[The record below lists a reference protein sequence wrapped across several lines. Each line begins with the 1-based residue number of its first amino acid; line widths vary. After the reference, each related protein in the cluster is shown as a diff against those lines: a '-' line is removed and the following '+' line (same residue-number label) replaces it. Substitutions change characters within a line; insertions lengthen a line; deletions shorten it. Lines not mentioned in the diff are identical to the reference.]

1 MKKLIFRKFL
11 VEAFFAFL
19 LLIFS
24 LSLIVWVI
32 QAVNYLDFVS
42 EDGHGFK
49 VYFLYT
55 LFNFPKILTKLFLVS
70 LFISFFYIIV
80 KYEDNNELSIFWNIG
95 ISKLEFI
102 NKIIFFSLFLVLLK
116 LILNSFI
123 SPITQNMG
131 KSFIRGSNID
141 FFPSLIKEKKFIDT
155 LSNLTIYVD
164 EQSKDKKILKNILI
178 KDETKGTGPKSGGEF
193 KIIIANEG
201 KIIKKNKKNYL
212 VLLNGEIYST
222 SNQKDF
228 SNFKFE
234 NFEFNLSKFASKTTV
249 IPKIQ
254 ENSSSNIIKC
264 FLNNIS
270 YKKKYL
276 INEKELVCSLDSYKD
291 MTQEIFKR
299 FYLPL
304 YIPVIFLISCL
315 LFITNKFNKYYNLN
329 KIIIFMFGFFII
341 FFSEVVI
348 KYSGNKLINDFAII
362 AIPIILLL
370 TLYLFLLRKTS

>member
-11 VEAFFAFL
+11 IDAFFAFL

-70 LFISFFYIIV
+70 LFISLFYIIV
-80 KYEDNNELSIFWNIG
+80 KYEDSNELSIFWTIG

-102 NKIIFFSLFLVLLK
+102 NKIIIFSLFLLLLK

-123 SPITQNMG
+123 SPITQNMS

-178 KDETKGTGPKSGGEF
+178 KDEKNDGEEF
-193 KIIIANEG
+193 QIIIANEG

-234 NFEFNLSKFASKTTV
+234 NFEFNLSKFSSKTTV

-264 FLNNIS
+264 FINNIS
-270 YKKKYL
+270 YKKKYF

-291 MTQEIFKR
+291 ITQEIIKR
-299 FYLPL
+299 FFLPL
-304 YIPVIFLISCL
+304 YIPAICLISCL
-315 LFITNKFNKYYNLN
+315 LFITNKFNKYNNVN

-348 KYSGNKLINDFAII
+348 KYSGNKLINDFVII

-370 TLYLFLLRKTS
+370 TLYLFLLRKTSS

>member
-11 VEAFFAFL
+11 IDAFFAFL

-55 LFNFPKILTKLFLVS
+55 LLNFPKILTKLFLVS
-70 LFISFFYIIV
+70 LFISLYYIIV
-80 KYEDNNELSIFWNIG
+80 KYEDNNEISIYWTIG
-95 ISKLEFI
+95 ISKLQFI
-102 NKIIFFSLFLVLLK
+102 NKIIFFSLFLVFLQF
-116 LILNSFI
+116 ILNSFV
-123 SPITQNMG
+123 SPVTQNIG

-164 EQSKDKKILKNILI
+164 KQSKDKKILKNILI
-178 KDETKGTGPKSGGEF
+178 KDEKNNGEEF
-193 KIIIANEG
+193 QVIIAKEG
-201 KIIKKNKKNYL
+201 KIIKKNNKNFL
-212 VLLNGEIYST
+212 VLLNGEIYRT

-228 SNFKFE
+228 SNFRFE

-254 ENSSSNIIKC
+254 ENSSANIIKC
-264 FLNNIS
+264 FLNNVNG
-270 YKKKYL
+270 KQKYL
-276 INEKELVCSLDSYKD
+276 INEKELVCSIDSYKD
-291 MTQEIFKR
+291 ITQEIFKR
-299 FYLPL
+299 FFLPL
-304 YIPVIFLISCL
+304 YVPVICLISCL
-315 LFITNKFNKYYNLN
+315 LLINNKFNKYYNLN
-329 KIIIFMFGFFII
+329 RIIIFMFGFFVI
-341 FFSEVVI
+341 FFSEVIV
-348 KYSGNKLINDFAII
+348 KYSGDGFNNDFVII
-362 AIPIILLL
+362 TIPIVLFL
-370 TLYLFLLRKTS
+370 TLYLFLLKKIN

>member
-11 VEAFFAFL
+11 IDAFFAFL

-55 LFNFPKILTKLFLVS
+55 LLNFPKILTKLFLVS
-70 LFISFFYIIV
+70 LFISLYYIIV
-80 KYEDNNELSIFWNIG
+80 KYEDNNEISIYWTIG
-95 ISKLEFI
+95 ISKLQFI
-102 NKIIFFSLFLVLLK
+102 NKIIFFSLFLVFLQF
-116 LILNSFI
+116 ILNSFV
-123 SPITQNMG
+123 SPVTQNIG

-164 EQSKDKKILKNILI
+164 KQSKDKKILKNILI
-178 KDETKGTGPKSGGEF
+178 KDEKNNGEEF
-193 KIIIANEG
+193 QVIIAKEG
-201 KIIKKNKKNYL
+201 KIIKKNNKNFL
-212 VLLNGEIYST
+212 VLLNGEIYRT

-228 SNFKFE
+228 SNFRFE

-254 ENSSSNIIKC
+254 ENSSANIIKC
-264 FLNNIS
+264 FLNNING
-270 YKKKYL
+270 KQKYL
-276 INEKELVCSLDSYKD
+276 INEKELVCSIDSYKD
-291 MTQEIFKR
+291 ITQEIFKR
-299 FYLPL
+299 FFLPL
-304 YIPVIFLISCL
+304 YLPVICLISCL
-315 LFITNKFNKYYNLN
+315 LLINNKFNKYYNLN
-329 KIIIFMFGFFII
+329 RIIIFMFGFFVI
-341 FFSEVVI
+341 FFSEVIV
-348 KYSGNKLINDFAII
+348 KYSGDGFNNDFII
-362 AIPIILLL
+362 ITIPIVLFL
-370 TLYLFLLRKTS
+370 TLYLFLLKKIN

>member
-11 VEAFFAFL
+11 IDAFFAFL

-55 LFNFPKILTKLFLVS
+55 LLNFPKILTKLFLVS
-70 LFISFFYIIV
+70 LFISLYYIIV
-80 KYEDNNELSIFWNIG
+80 KYEDNNEISIYWTIG
-95 ISKLEFI
+95 ISKLQFI
-102 NKIIFFSLFLVLLK
+102 NKIIFFSLFLVFLQF
-116 LILNSFI
+116 ILNSFV
-123 SPITQNMG
+123 SPVTQNIG

-164 EQSKDKKILKNILI
+164 KQSKDKKILKNILI
-178 KDETKGTGPKSGGEF
+178 KDEKNNGEEF
-193 KIIIANEG
+193 QVIIAKEG
-201 KIIKKNKKNYL
+201 KIIKKNNKNFL
-212 VLLNGEIYST
+212 VLLNGEIYRT

-228 SNFKFE
+228 SNFRFE

-254 ENSSSNIIKC
+254 ENSSANIIKC
-264 FLNNIS
+264 FLNNVNG
-270 YKKKYL
+270 KQKYL
-276 INEKELVCSLDSYKD
+276 INEKELVCSIDSYKD
-291 MTQEIFKR
+291 ITQEIFKR
-299 FYLPL
+299 FFLPL
-304 YIPVIFLISCL
+304 YVPVICLISCL
-315 LFITNKFNKYYNLN
+315 LLINNKFNKYYNLN
-329 KIIIFMFGFFII
+329 RIIIFMFGFFVI
-341 FFSEVVI
+341 FFSEVIV
-348 KYSGNKLINDFAII
+348 KYSGDGFNNDFII
-362 AIPIILLL
+362 ITIPIVLFL
-370 TLYLFLLRKTS
+370 TLYLFLLKKIN

>member
-11 VEAFFAFL
+11 IDAFFTFL

-55 LFNFPKILTKLFLVS
+55 LYNFPKIFTKLFLVS
-70 LFISFFYIIV
+70 LFISLFYIIV
-80 KYEDNNELSIFWNIG
+80 KYEDSNELSIFWTIG

-102 NKIIFFSLFLVLLK
+102 NKIIFFSLFLLLLN
-116 LILNSFI
+116 LILTSFV
-123 SPITQNMG
+123 SPITQNMS
-131 KSFIRGSNID
+131 KSFIRSSNID

-164 EQSKDKKILKNILI
+164 EQSEDKKLLKNILI
-178 KDETKGTGPKSGGEF
+178 KDEKNDGEEF
-193 KIIIANEG
+193 QIIIANEG

-264 FLNNIS
+264 FLNNTS
-270 YKKKYL
+270 NKKKYI

-291 MTQEIFKR
+291 ITQELIKR
-299 FYLPL
+299 FFLPL
-304 YIPVIFLISCL
+304 YIPTICLISCL
-315 LFITNKFNKYYNLN
+315 LFITNKFNKYNNAN
-329 KIIIFMFGFFII
+329 KTIIFMFGFFII
-341 FFSEVVI
+341 FFSEVII
-348 KYSGNKLINDFAII
+348 KYSGNKLINDFVII
-362 AIPIILLL
+362 SIPIVLLL
-370 TLYLFLLRKTS
+370 TLYIFLLRKTSS

>member
-11 VEAFFAFL
+11 MEAFFAFL

-70 LFISFFYIIV
+70 LFISLFYIIV
-80 KYEDNNELSIFWNIG
+80 KYEDSNELSIFWTIG

-102 NKIIFFSLFLVLLK
+102 NKIIIFSLFLLLLK

-123 SPITQNMG
+123 SPITQNMS

-164 EQSKDKKILKNILI
+164 EQSNDKKILKNILI
-178 KDETKGTGPKSGGEF
+178 KDEKNDGEEF
-193 KIIIANEG
+193 QIIIANEG

-234 NFEFNLSKFASKTTV
+234 NFEFNLSKFSSKTTV

-264 FLNNIS
+264 FINNIS
-270 YKKKYL
+270 YKKKYF

-291 MTQEIFKR
+291 ITQEIIKR
-299 FYLPL
+299 FFLPL
-304 YIPVIFLISCL
+304 YIPAICLISCL
-315 LFITNKFNKYYNLN
+315 LFITNKFNKYNNVN

-348 KYSGNKLINDFAII
+348 KYSGNKLINDFVII

-370 TLYLFLLRKTS
+370 TLYLFLLRKTSS